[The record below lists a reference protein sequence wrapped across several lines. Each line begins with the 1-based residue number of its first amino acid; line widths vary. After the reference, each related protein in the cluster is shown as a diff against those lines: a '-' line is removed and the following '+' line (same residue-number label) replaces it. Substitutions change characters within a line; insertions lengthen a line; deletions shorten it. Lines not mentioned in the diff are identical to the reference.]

1 MQKRLK
7 GEKKKVTKLV
17 VLKISFFLP
26 YSIGFIFCGIFSK
39 FISLSREKSTLKH
52 FSDLLTLL
60 KSHYPTIFFC
70 RQSMKALVRELN
82 ISIAVAALQLS
93 WSLSKI
99 CSFPPRPQTSVSSFI
114 SRIQI
119 LYDSN

>member
-26 YSIGFIFCGIFSK
+26 YSIGFIFCGIFSE

-70 RQSMKALVRELN
+70 RQSMKRPGFGAGVKHFNRCS
-82 ISIAVAALQLS
+82 SIAVKLESQQDLLFSPAPPD
-93 WSLSKI
+93 I
-99 CSFPPRPQTSVSSFI
+99 CVQFHLKDPDT
-114 SRIQI
+114 
-119 LYDSN
+119 L